1 MKKITM
7 AVSLLLAVCLLP
19 QVAMGQMAPTG
30 KIKSVVRPL
39 QKPVVRLQKKERN
52 MRSHILT
59 TEEIAARQAAAA
71 EEKALFDQF
80 RQIIASNDNDALAAL
95 LEQGAD
101 PNLRERSS
109 GMTPLMVA
117 TVTGA
122 RFSMVELL
130 LDKGANKDA
139 KDNLGKTAADYA
151 QMRAQ
156 ATVALLNGEESLVL
170 SEVRV
175 IVDKETGAPVYAG
188 PAISVDQAYQILGVF
203 PEDHAR
209 EIEVAYRS
217 ALIKLHP
224 DKQADKSSEEQAAA
238 AQQLKRVQEAYRVIT
253 QSRTK
258 AK

>member
-19 QVAMGQMAPTG
+19 QVAMGQKVRRLLPRPILRP
-30 KIKSVVRPL
+30 IKVPRG
-39 QKPVVRLQKKERN
+39 
-52 MRSHILT
+52 HILT
-59 TEEIAARQAAAA
+59 TEEIAARRAAAA
-71 EEKALFDQF
+71 EEKALFNRF
-80 RQIIASNDNDALAAL
+80 RQVIAENDYEALAAL

-101 PNLRERSS
+101 PNLREKSS

-175 IVDKETGAPVYAG
+175 IVDKETGAPVCTT
-188 PAISVDQAYQILGVF
+188 INVDQAYQILGVF

-217 ALIKLHP
+217 ALMKLHP
-224 DKQADKSSEEQAAA
+224 DKQADKSAEEQAAA
-238 AQQLKRVQEAYRVIT
+238 RQQFKRVQEAYHVIT
-253 QSRTK
+253 QSRTATNK
-258 AK
+258 